1 MKRMVLVPDHQV
13 VGAAAQREDGL
24 HYEAAGGRRVHD
36 ELAEVRGAGGYT
48 VAGVGGVTEC
58 CPQVASW
65 PASGWW
71 MVYYTTSITLTRAD
85 TRRRRRLT
93 RRLKWR
99 RGAAAARTQGAGS

>member
-1 MKRMVLVPDHQV
+1 MVLVPDHQV

-65 PASGWW
+65 LLVSWPASGWW
-71 MVYYTTSITLTRAD
+71 MVYYTTSITLRV
-85 TRRRRRLT
+85 LT
-93 RRLKWR
+93 L
-99 RGAAAARTQGAGS
+99 GVEGGLHGG